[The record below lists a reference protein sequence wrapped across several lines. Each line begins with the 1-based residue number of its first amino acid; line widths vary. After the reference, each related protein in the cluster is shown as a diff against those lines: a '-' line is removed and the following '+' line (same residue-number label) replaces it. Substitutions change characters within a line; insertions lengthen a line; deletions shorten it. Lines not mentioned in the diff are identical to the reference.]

1 MLGVNFM
8 EILNVK
14 KIRKV
19 GNSSVITIPKNVME
33 AINIHEGDAVEFIEE
48 DNKIWL
54 KPSKSINE
62 HDDILKLADEIS
74 NKYDDVFKGLVDR

>member
-1 MLGVNFM
+1 MS
-8 EILNVK
+8 
-14 KIRKV
+14 KINSKIFKY
-19 GNSSVITIPKNVME
+19 GNSQAISLSKE
-33 AINIHEGDAVEFIEE
+33 ALHEAGFEIGDVLEYYIEE

>member
-1 MLGVNFM
+1 
-8 EILNVK
+8 
-14 KIRKV
+14 
-19 GNSSVITIPKNVME
+19 ME

>member
-1 MLGVNFM
+1 M

-33 AINIHEGDAVEFIEE
+33 AINIHEGDAVEF
-48 DNKIWL
+48 KII
-54 KPSKSINE
+54 K
-62 HDDILKLADEIS
+62 
-74 NKYDDVFKGLVDR
+74 FG

>member
-1 MLGVNFM
+1 M